1 VELLV
6 LVVMVVE
13 EMVLGQAMVQM
24 ELLTRVAVAV
34 AVRLVVVL
42 AAMAVVV

>member
-6 LVVMVVE
+6 LVVLVVE